1 MPTLILLYLSFLK
14 IGLFGFGGGYAM
26 ISLIQDELLIRG
38 WLSPETFV
46 DIIAIAEMTP
56 GPIAINSATFVG
68 FKTASF
74 LGALLATAGI
84 ITPSFILII
93 LLVHLF
99 EKIKSSPYISSMMT
113 FLRPA
118 VISLIAAAAIS
129 FGRTSLVDLRGVL
142 IAVGV
147 FLVMLKTKISPI
159 ILIILA
165 GILGIIFY

>member
-1 MPTLILLYLSFLK
+1 MPTLLLLYLSFLK

-26 ISLIQDELLIRG
+26 ISLIQDELLMHG
-38 WLSPETFV
+38 WLSAETFV

-68 FKTASF
+68 FKIASF
-74 LGALLATAGI
+74 SGAFTATAGI

-99 EKIKSSPYISSMMT
+99 DKIQKSPYINSLMT

-118 VISLIAAAAIS
+118 VISLITAAAIS
-129 FGRTSLVDLRGVL
+129 LGQTSFVDLKGFL

-147 FLVMLKTKISPI
+147 FLAMLKTRVSPI
-159 ILIILA
+159 IMIILA
-165 GILGIIFY
+165 GVLGIILY

>member
-26 ISLIQDELLIRG
+26 ISLIQDELLMRG
-38 WLSPETFV
+38 WLSLETFV

-68 FKTASF
+68 IKIASF
-74 LGALLATAGI
+74 PGALFATCGI

-93 LLVHLF
+93 ILVHLF
-99 EKIKSSPYISSMMT
+99 EKIKTSPYINSIMT

-129 FGRTSLVDLRGVL
+129 FGQTSLIDLKSVL
-142 IAVGV
+142 ITVGI
-147 FLVMLKTKISPI
+147 FLAMLKTKVSPI

-165 GILGIIFY
+165 GILGIIIY